1 MFEVSL
7 IEYDAF
13 CLHTNINKN
22 KNVASHLNTSSLKI
36 FTFNI
41 VVTLIFIMSL
51 INLKSSCLEVLLKK
65 RTTQTFQE
73 PTKYPT
79 LNKQS
84 FWQILGIF
92 QVIPAISCSW
102 FFLVSFPSNDFE
114 KSSRNKIL

>member
-1 MFEVSL
+1 MFEVYL

-22 KNVASHLNTSSLKI
+22 KNVASHLNASSLKI

-51 INLKSSCLEVLLKK
+51 INLKSSCHEVLFKK
-65 RTTQTFQE
+65 RTTQTSQE

-79 LNKQS
+79 LNKKS
-84 FWQILGIF
+84 FWQIPGIF
-92 QVIPAISCSW
+92 
-102 FFLVSFPSNDFE
+102 
-114 KSSRNKIL
+114 